1 MRPARLIPIALASFA
16 LACGGGTPPVTP
28 DAPTILDV
36 VSADPLVE
44 GSELWLTLS
53 DAERLGATPS
63 LRVAGSLGEVSLP
76 NTTSEGSQRAFR
88 VTAEAIASFGA
99 SSGDFQLSVSSAA
112 LRTPDYDASL
122 HFASSLPLSLS
133 AVPSGDV
140 HYEDAVLLS
149 GAGFLATTEGDV
161 EAHLVGRFTPD
172 VGAAA
177 DVDVTFPVWPAERFA
192 RDRGLMRLTTS
203 LGGGASGAFSGN
215 LELSATDAAGR
226 MQTVDAGA
234 LTLSVRPV
242 ELFALSTPA
251 ASLEERVSILGAG
264 FLGAPDRSGETTLL
278 RVEGTF
284 ASEGGAAL
292 PFGPVEIVPRFVS
305 GSEVVWTL
313 NAVELDGALVSEA
326 FGAAWGRLEG
336 LATPITI
343 VGTTEYP
350 GAATPFAFDQ
360 TPTKQVVYMRFLPSF
375 YTSLP
380 RLGLGAAAGQVE
392 ELVAERV
399 RGIYADYNVEVRL
412 EEPTDY
418 SPNGYARVDVG
429 GTDPNGIGL
438 FGYDNT
444 PGKDVGNVR
453 LFDGVGGTN
462 AETQADGYPGY
473 GGVFVESYLYWSS
486 HPELPGLAPTGA
498 PPPDPLFDEIFDPV
512 RAQSASLE
520 EVRGEGDPGRA
531 AQVRRALHA
540 FADLVGETV
549 AHELGHSL
557 GLADPYGSATSFHN
571 RLDGEG
577 CLMDSGSARPLAER
591 IREPGSTPT
600 HFCGDAPDYL
610 TLILPR

>member
-53 DAERLGATPS
+53 DAERLGATPG

-88 VTAEAIASFGA
+88 VTAEAIATFGA

-203 LGGGASGAFSGN
+203 LGGGASGAFSGT

-462 AETQADGYPGY
+462 AET
-473 GGVFVESYLYWSS
+473 
-486 HPELPGLAPTGA
+486 
-498 PPPDPLFDEIFDPV
+498 
-512 RAQSASLE
+512 
-520 EVRGEGDPGRA
+520 
-531 AQVRRALHA
+531 
-540 FADLVGETV
+540 
-549 AHELGHSL
+549 
-557 GLADPYGSATSFHN
+557 
-571 RLDGEG
+571 
-577 CLMDSGSARPLAER
+577 
-591 IREPGSTPT
+591 
-600 HFCGDAPDYL
+600 
-610 TLILPR
+610 